1 MLWLIDQFFNFFL
14 QIFLIEKIQL
24 MIEKYFQEFI
34 LQQILT
40 KVDKEA
46 LIE

>member
-1 MLWLIDQFFNFFL
+1 MLWLIGQFFNFFL
-14 QIFLIEKIQL
+14 QIFLIEKIKL
-24 MIEKYFQEFI
+24 MIEKYFPEFI